1 MNTRAQSIHS
11 WRAVRSRIGRAG
23 DVMTIPKA
31 TFFPHPR
38 DAGARLTTTWPV
50 GQLADYVLEL
60 EIGAAPLVIREFAD
74 RYEAFLS
81 GVQLT
86 QQIIRLVEANPT
98 AALYV
103 GSALLGASIGTAITR
118 KSEGALIGAGVG
130 LLIAGIVQAVAA
142 SAHNSDPSAG

>member
-1 MNTRAQSIHS
+1 MNTRAHSIQS
-11 WRAVRSRIGRAG
+11 WQAVRSKIGRAG
-23 DVMTIPKA
+23 DVMTIPKT

-50 GQLADYVLEL
+50 GQLADYVLEFEL
-60 EIGAAPLVIREFAD
+60 GAAPLLIREFAD
-74 RYEAFLS
+74 RYDAFLS

-86 QQIIRLVEANPT
+86 QQVISLVESNPA
-98 AALYV
+98 AALYL

-130 LLIAGIVQAVAA
+130 ILIAGIVRAVTV
-142 SAHNSDPSAG
+142 SAHNTVPSSV